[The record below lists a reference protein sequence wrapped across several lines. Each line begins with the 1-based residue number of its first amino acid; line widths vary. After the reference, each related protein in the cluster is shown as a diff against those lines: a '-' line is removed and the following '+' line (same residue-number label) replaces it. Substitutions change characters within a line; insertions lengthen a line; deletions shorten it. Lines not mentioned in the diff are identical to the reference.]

1 MLKCNILVDKTPPM
15 LNCPSDIIYKDVDTA
30 ADIVGIS
37 YDVVT
42 DVIHDLSDV
51 AVVHYLPTE
60 GSEVKVLDNIGVTM
74 TVEDHNG
81 NSASCSFIYIIQRKF
96 DQDGSAHESLVL
108 IMKKNSKGSDE
119 PAYLCSLARTFTA
132 CMYGCSSLITEKD
145 HLKS

>member
-1 MLKCNILVDKTPPM
+1 MTKIYVKLPSMQDANLNFLVDKTAQM
-15 LNCPSDIIYKDVDTA
+15 LNCPSDVIYKVVDTA

-42 DVIHDLSDV
+42 DVIQDPSDV
-51 AVVHYLPTE
+51 AVVQYLPTE

-96 DQDGSAHESLVL
+96 DKNGSAHEILVL
-108 IMKKNSKGSDE
+108 RPNKKI
-119 PAYLCSLARTFTA
+119 PVFRVT
-132 CMYGCSSLITEKD
+132 
-145 HLKS
+145 